1 MKTPYDIIE
10 TIIMT
15 EKNTDLK
22 ERENKYVFKVHPRST
37 KIEVGKA
44 VEKLF
49 NVKVKAVNIIN
60 CKGKPK
66 RVGKTMKV
74 GHRADSKK
82 AVVTLSEGS
91 ITVL

>member
-10 TIIMT
+10 TIVMT

-22 ERENKYVFKVHPRST
+22 DRENKYVFKVRPDAT
-37 KIEVGKA
+37 KIEIGQA
-44 VEKLF
+44 VAKLF
-49 NVKVKAVNIIN
+49 NVKVKAINIIN

-74 GHRADSKK
+74 GHRADWKK

>member
-10 TIIMT
+10 TIVMT

-22 ERENKYVFKVHPRST
+22 DRENKYVFKVRPDAT
-37 KIEVGKA
+37 KIEIGQA
-44 VEKLF
+44 VAKLF
-49 NVKVKAVNIIN
+49 SVKVKSINIIN

-74 GHRADSKK
+74 GHRANWKK

>member
-10 TIIMT
+10 TIVMT

-22 ERENKYVFKVHPRST
+22 DRENKYVFKVSPNAS
-37 KIEVGKA
+37 KIEIGQA
-44 VEKLF
+44 VAKLF
-49 NVKVKAVNIIN
+49 NVKVKSVNIIN

-66 RVGKTMKV
+66 RVGRTMKV
-74 GHRADSKK
+74 GHRPDWKK